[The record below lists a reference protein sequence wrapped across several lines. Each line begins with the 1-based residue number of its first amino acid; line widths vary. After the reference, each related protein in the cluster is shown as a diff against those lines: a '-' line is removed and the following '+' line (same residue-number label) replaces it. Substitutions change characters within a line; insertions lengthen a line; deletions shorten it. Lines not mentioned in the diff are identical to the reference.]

1 MIITVVDNRKAYK
14 KLEHALRQE
23 QPYWRYMRDTE
34 SFFERV
40 ALGQRF
46 QFELRVKRE
55 VKRRRSLK
63 NED

>member
-1 MIITVVDNRKAYK
+1 MITITDNREAYK
-14 KLEHALRQE
+14 KREQAIRHE
-23 QPYWRYMRDTE
+23 QPCEAFIRGTE

-40 ALGQRF
+40 ARGLCF